1 MGEDQEILKHVC
13 KFCNKSFNSGRS
25 LGGHMRSH
33 MINSTDGN
41 TTRKMLPILDMGTEA
56 GTQSAN
62 YVLRENPKKT
72 SKFAESS
79 EEDTLLPN
87 QKNKVCKECGKS
99 FQSWK
104 ALFGHMKCHSERISS
119 INNSVEQDSWN
130 SANAN
135 QKQVM
140 DSQSDTETAAPNKKK
155 RSTRRLKRY
164 MATTTSS
171 SLTVAYNASPCI
183 SEIEHDQLQEEVAMS
198 LILLSKDVGSWVG
211 QNHVTECSDNNYQPH
226 QNDKVGNKSTKC
238 KDGELVKLR
247 KVKNGKTE
255 QGESSKSNGQKR
267 DKSQV
272 PTDDEKKKKIKVD
285 NENRVVEEF
294 EVEFANKLVKRSDLT
309 EGFNSKKIK
318 FECTTCNK
326 SFHSYQALGGH
337 RASHKNIKGEN
348 SSIDIEHLQNKGVDH
363 IKLIKNCS
371 SESAINEKIETNSGS
386 KKLKNHECPICFK
399 IFSSGQ
405 ALGGHKR
412 SHLIAEAKR
421 NNNQAVEIVQK
432 PIPEIRNFLDLNLP
446 APVEEEN
453 MLDSSSENIGFQQ
466 WWMENSHKHE
476 QLLGLISN

>member
-41 TTRKMLPILDMGTEA
+41 TTRKMLPNLDMSTEA
-56 GTQSAN
+56 GNQSVN

-72 SKFAESS
+72 SKFTGSS
-79 EEDTLLPN
+79 EEDTLLQN
-87 QKNKVCKECGKS
+87 QKNKICKECGKS

-130 SANAN
+130 SANTN

-140 DSQSDTETAAPNKKK
+140 DSQSDTETATPNKKK
-155 RSTRRLKRY
+155 RSSRKMKRY

-171 SLTVAYNASPCI
+171 SLTIAYNASPCI

-198 LILLSKDVGSWVG
+198 LILLSKDMGNWVG
-211 QNHVTECSDNNYQPH
+211 QNHVIECSDNNYQPH
-226 QNDKVGNKSTKC
+226 QNDK
-238 KDGELVKLR
+238 DGELVKL
-247 KVKNGKTE
+247 KMVKNGKTE

-285 NENRVVEEF
+285 NENRFVKES
-294 EVEFANKLVKRSDLT
+294 EVEFAIKLVKGSDFT
-309 EGFNSKKIK
+309 EDFNSKKKK
-318 FECTTCNK
+318 FECTICNK
-326 SFHSYQALGGH
+326 NFHSYQALGGH
-337 RASHKNIKGEN
+337 RASHKNIE
-348 SSIDIEHLQNKGVDH
+348 NKGVDH

-412 SHLIAEAKR
+412 SHLIADAKR
-421 NNNQAVEIVQK
+421 HNNQAVEIVQK
-432 PIPEIRNFLDLNLP
+432 PVPEIRNFLDLNLP

-453 MLDSSSENIGFQQ
+453 MFDSSSENIGFQQ

>member
-1 MGEDQEILKHVC
+1 MGEDQEILKRVC

-41 TTRKMLPILDMGTEA
+41 TTRKMLPNLDMGTEA
-56 GTQSAN
+56 AGDQSAN

-79 EEDTLLPN
+79 EEDTLLQN

-119 INNSVEQDSWN
+119 MNNSVEQDSWN

-135 QKQVM
+135 NHKELVM
-140 DSQSDTETAAPNKKK
+140 DSQSDTEAAAPNKKK

-164 MATTTSS
+164 MANTASS

-198 LILLSKDVGSWVG
+198 LILLSKDVGNWVG
-211 QNHVTECSDNNYQPH
+211 QNHVIECSDNNYQPH
-226 QNDKVGNKSTKC
+226 QNE
-238 KDGELVKLR
+238 KDGELVKL
-247 KVKNGKTE
+247 KMVKNGKTE

-285 NENRVVEEF
+285 NENRVVEE
-294 EVEFANKLVKRSDLT
+294 LVKGCDLT
-309 EGFNSKKIK
+309 EDFNSKKIK
-318 FECTTCNK
+318 FECSTCNK

-348 SSIDIEHLQNKGVDH
+348 SNIENKGVDH
-363 IKLIKNCS
+363 IKIIKNGS
-371 SESAINEKIETNSGS
+371 NESAINEKIETNSRS

-453 MLDSSSENIGFQQ
+453 VLDSSSENIGFQQ

>member
-41 TTRKMLPILDMGTEA
+41 ITRKMLPNLDMSTEA
-56 GTQSAN
+56 GNQSVN

-72 SKFAESS
+72 SKFTGSS
-79 EEDTLLPN
+79 EEDTLLQN
-87 QKNKVCKECGKS
+87 QKNKICKECGKS

-130 SANAN
+130 SANTN

-140 DSQSDTETAAPNKKK
+140 DSQSDTETATPNKKK
-155 RSTRRLKRY
+155 RSSRKMKRY

-171 SLTVAYNASPCI
+171 SLTIAYNASPCI

-198 LILLSKDVGSWVG
+198 LILLSKDMGNWVG
-211 QNHVTECSDNNYQPH
+211 QNHVIECSDNNYQPH
-226 QNDKVGNKSTKC
+226 QNDK
-238 KDGELVKLR
+238 DGELVKL
-247 KVKNGKTE
+247 KMVKNGKTE

-285 NENRVVEEF
+285 NENRFVKES
-294 EVEFANKLVKRSDLT
+294 EVEFAIKLVKGSDFT
-309 EGFNSKKIK
+309 EDFNSKKKK
-318 FECTTCNK
+318 FECTICNK
-326 SFHSYQALGGH
+326 NFHSYQALGGH
-337 RASHKNIKGEN
+337 RASHKNIE
-348 SSIDIEHLQNKGVDH
+348 NKGVDH

-412 SHLIAEAKR
+412 SHLIADAKR
-421 NNNQAVEIVQK
+421 HNNQAVEIVQK
-432 PIPEIRNFLDLNLP
+432 PVPEIRNFLDLNLP

-453 MLDSSSENIGFQQ
+453 MFDSSSENIGFQQ